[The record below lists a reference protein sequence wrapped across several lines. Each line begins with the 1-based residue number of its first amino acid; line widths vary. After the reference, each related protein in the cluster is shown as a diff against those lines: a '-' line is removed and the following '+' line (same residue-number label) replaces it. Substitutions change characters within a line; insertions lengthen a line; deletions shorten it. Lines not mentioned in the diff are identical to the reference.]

1 MEKTSKYLQD
11 YMGLSPSIQNK
22 LIATLVAIIILWFI
36 RRLILLFS
44 KKKFDDVQTIY
55 HWRKT
60 SLYIVFSIG
69 FILVG
74 RIWFEGFGSIATYL
88 GLLSAGLAIAL
99 NQPVANL
106 AGWAFIIWRKPFTV
120 GDRIEINNITGDVID
135 IRVFQF
141 TMMEIGNWVDADQ
154 STGRIVHVP
163 NGKIFNEWLAN
174 YSAGFA
180 YIWNEVSVLVTFES
194 NWRKAKEILGKI
206 VVARSEH
213 HSDGAEEQ
221 IRDTSKRFLIFYD
234 TLEPSV
240 YTSVR
245 ESGVLIT
252 IRYLCAPRKRRITE
266 HEIWEDVLTEFAK
279 CSDIDFAYPTQR
291 LYRNITEGKENA
303 RAKNTAESE

>member
-1 MEKTSKYLQD
+1 MEKISKYLQD
-11 YMGLSPSIQNK
+11 YLGLSPGIQNK
-22 LIATLVAIIILWFI
+22 LIATLVAVFILWFI
-36 RRLILLFS
+36 RRFILWFS
-44 KKKFDDVQTIY
+44 KKKFNDVQIIY
-55 HWRKT
+55 RWRKT

-120 GDRIEINNITGDVID
+120 GDRIEINHITGDVID
-135 IRVFQF
+135 IRIFQF

-163 NGKIFNEWLAN
+163 NGKIFSEWLAN
-174 YSAGFA
+174 YSVGFA

-206 VVARSEH
+206 VIARAEH
-213 HSDGAEEQ
+213 HSEGAEEQ
-221 IRDTSKRFLIFYD
+221 IRETSKRFLIFYD

>member
-1 MEKTSKYLQD
+1 MEKISKYLQD
-11 YMGLSPSIQNK
+11 YLGLSPGVQNK
-22 LIATLVAIIILWFI
+22 LIATLVAIFILWFI
-36 RRLILLFS
+36 RRFILWFS
-44 KKKFDDVQTIY
+44 KKKFNDVQIIY
-55 HWRKT
+55 RWRKT

-120 GDRIEINNITGDVID
+120 GDRIEINHITGDVID
-135 IRVFQF
+135 IRIFQF

-174 YSAGFA
+174 YSVGFA

-206 VVARSEH
+206 VIARAEHRSE
-213 HSDGAEEQ
+213 GAEEQ
-221 IRDTSKRFLIFYD
+221 IRETSKRFLIFND

-279 CSDIDFAYPTQR
+279 CNDIDFAYPTTR
-291 LYRNITEGKENA
+291 FYKNSTEGKENA
-303 RAKNTAESE
+303 RANNVGKTE

>member
-1 MEKTSKYLQD
+1 MEKISKYLQD
-11 YMGLSPSIQNK
+11 YLGLSPGIQNK

-36 RRLILLFS
+36 RRFILWFS
-44 KKKFDDVQTIY
+44 KKKFNDVQIIY
-55 HWRKT
+55 RWRKT

-120 GDRIEINNITGDVID
+120 GDRIEINHITGDVID
-135 IRVFQF
+135 IRIFQF

-163 NGKIFNEWLAN
+163 NGKIFSEWLAN
-174 YSAGFA
+174 YSVGFA

-206 VVARSEH
+206 VIARAEH
-213 HSDGAEEQ
+213 HSEGAEEQ
-221 IRDTSKRFLIFYD
+221 IRETSKRFLIFND

-279 CSDIDFAYPTQR
+279 CTDIDFAYPTTR
-291 LYRNITEGKENA
+291 FYKNITEGKENA
-303 RAKNTAESE
+303 RANNVGETE

>member
-1 MEKTSKYLQD
+1 MEKISKYLQD
-11 YMGLSPSIQNK
+11 YLGLSPGVQNK
-22 LIATLVAIIILWFI
+22 LIATLVAIFILWFI
-36 RRLILLFS
+36 RRFILWFS
-44 KKKFDDVQTIY
+44 KKKFNDVQIIY
-55 HWRKT
+55 RWRKT

-74 RIWFEGFGSIATYL
+74 RIWFEGFGSIATYF

-120 GDRIEINNITGDVID
+120 GDRIEINHITGDVID
-135 IRVFQF
+135 IRIFQF

-174 YSAGFA
+174 YSVGFA

-206 VVARSEH
+206 VIARAEHRSE
-213 HSDGAEEQ
+213 GAEEQ
-221 IRDTSKRFLIFYD
+221 IRETSKRFLIFND

-279 CSDIDFAYPTQR
+279 CNDIDFAYPTTR
-291 LYRNITEGKENA
+291 FYKNITEGKENA
-303 RAKNTAESE
+303 RANNVGETE